1 MSDIGNWGNAR
12 CTFIWTTGELI
23 INVDGGSVIADDSS
37 KAPWYNYSNNDK
49 AKITSVNIL
58 GHISFNKETSLNNL
72 FAYFNYCVLIKG
84 LDNFDT
90 SNVTNMSEM
99 FLMTYY
105 SSTNHKFTTLNISNW
120 DTSNV
125 TNMSQMFWGCEA
137 LEELNIS
144 NWDTSNV
151 TSMSQMFY
159 MCYSLNSINISNWNT
174 SNVTSMTG
182 MFSECK
188 GLTELNITNF
198 DTSNVTGMNSMF
210 YGCSGLTEL
219 DVTNFDTSNV
229 TNMNSMFYDC
239 RGLTEL
245 DVTNFDTSNVT
256 GMNFMFYGCSGL
268 TELDV
273 TNFDTSNVTNM
284 NFMFYGCRGLTELD
298 VSKFD
303 TSNVTSMNSMFY
315 NCRGLT
321 ELDVTN
327 FDTSNVTNMS
337 QMFYNCRGLITL
349 DVSNWNTSKVTGMNF
364 ISNMFYECTNLTSI
378 ITPKVFSTV
387 VKSYFKTHCSGWYD
401 IDNNELTDSSEIYE
415 VMLYRSDTSTSK
427 VLTNTWNTDD
437 NSCYWKLNKTTL
449 TIYSTNNHN
458 LGSNASDLTEQ
469 TDIKNNIS
477 NITKVSIRGSTVF
490 KDSTNLSSLFNGFN
504 NCTSIE
510 GLDYFD
516 LDNVSNLTMMFNGC
530 TKLHSLNLS
539 SWNLTDKTITDM
551 LKDLTSLYYI
561 ITPTGFDSS
570 FQNELYTKF
579 SDLNYIGV
587 KPKLSTEIQTN
598 TLYFTKRLRW
608 SNSLD
613 NSCYWSYSS
622 DNILTIYSDGTNN
635 KANDSAILRN
645 QFTINN
651 IVLVKPSKVKR
662 VVIEG
667 LVSFIERTDLSK
679 LFNGFNNCTTIEGLN
694 YFNTANVTNMTSM
707 FYGCSGLTELDV
719 TNFDTS
725 NVTNMNFMFYGCSG
739 LTELDV
745 TNFDT
750 SNVTNMNFMFYGCRG
765 LTKLDVSNFNTANVT
780 NMTSMFYNCS
790 SLKSI
795 KLNNI
800 TINNYINLN

>member
-12 CTFIWTTGELI
+12 CTFNWTTGELI
-23 INVDGGSVIADDSS
+23 INADGGSVIADDSS

-99 FLMTYY
+99 FSMTYY
-105 SSTNHKFTTLNISNW
+105 SSTSHKFTTLNISNW

-174 SNVTSMTG
+174 SNVTSMVG

-198 DTSNVTGMNSMF
+198 DTSNVTNMRQMF
-210 YGCSGLTEL
+210 YNCQGLTEL
-219 DVTNFDTSNV
+219 NITNFDTSNV
-229 TNMNSMFYDC
+229 TNIA
-239 RGLTEL
+239 G
-245 DVTNFDTSNVT
+245 V
-256 GMNFMFYGCSGL
+256 
-268 TELDV
+268 
-273 TNFDTSNVTNM
+273 
-284 NFMFYGCRGLTELD
+284 
-298 VSKFD
+298 
-303 TSNVTSMNSMFY
+303 FY

-327 FDTSNVTNMS
+327 FDTSNVTGMS

-349 DVSNWNTSKVTGMNF
+349 DVSNWNTSKVTNSNY
-364 ISNMFYECTNLTSI
+364 ISNMFYDCTNLTSI

-694 YFNTANVTNMTSM
+694 YFNTANVT
-707 FYGCSGLTELDV
+707 D
-719 TNFDTS
+719 
-725 NVTNMNFMFYGCSG
+725 
-739 LTELDV
+739 
-745 TNFDT
+745 
-750 SNVTNMNFMFYGCRG
+750 
-765 LTKLDVSNFNTANVT
+765 
-780 NMTSMFYNCS
+780 MTSMFYNCS